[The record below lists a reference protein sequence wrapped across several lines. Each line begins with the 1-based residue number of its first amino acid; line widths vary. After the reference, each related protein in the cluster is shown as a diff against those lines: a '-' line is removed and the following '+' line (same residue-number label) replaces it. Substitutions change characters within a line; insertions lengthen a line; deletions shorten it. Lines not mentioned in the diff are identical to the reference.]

1 MKTLFSPFTFL
12 RNSKAVWYVHFMIIR
27 HKREKDKVAE
37 GKSSRGGKNLSG
49 LKLANALRFSKSAK
63 QLAH

>member
-27 HKREKDKVAE
+27 HKREKDKVTE
-37 GKSSRGGKNLSG
+37 GKSSRGGK
-49 LKLANALRFSKSAK
+49 K
-63 QLAH
+63 